1 MTDLHEISKRY
12 TFGMHRTHF
21 RSFVCLFVCFQCI
34 LFLYSLQTLH
44 CFDLDSLRSS

>member
-34 LFLYSLQTLH
+34 KKDWQYL
-44 CFDLDSLRSS
+44 